1 MVFQIQPR
9 LSTNTTI
16 RVYTIQFKE
25 TILFRDEITVSICHT
40 KNLSRVVKKSI
51 EKNIVFN
58 KFWGKNRASLLD
70 LDLSVGKLKE
80 ERENEKKK
88 KNKCI
93 RYSKLNELSF
103 NRHNARFEILR

>member
-1 MVFQIQPR
+1 MSYEKS
-9 LSTNTTI
+9 L
-16 RVYTIQFKE
+16 E
-25 TILFRDEITVSICHT
+25 
-40 KNLSRVVKKSI
+40 SRE
-51 EKNIVFN
+51 EKYREKYRFN

-103 NRHNARFEILR
+103 NRHNKQDLKFCANIVRRLNRVNWIFDRHEMYNFIRIEFD